1 VRILSPKNFTLNTSN
16 VKSDLVVLRIISGNP
31 KIDGIDLK
39 EGKMI
44 HITKAVQFTAALDL
58 LYFYTAP

>member
-1 VRILSPKNFTLNTSN
+1 VRILSQEIFTLNTSN

-31 KIDGIDLK
+31 KIDEIDLK

-44 HITKAVQFTAALDL
+44 HITKAVPVTAALDPPL
-58 LYFYTAP
+58 L